1 MTDFFSLARWWRN
14 VVHTHTQFEVS
25 SQMWSV
31 QSLQPGDTLFSLFIP
46 LFNCL
51 CRCPLKLS
59 YPFLLL
65 FFLLDFIS
73 FSGSRVE
80 VSLRSEY
87 VKLRWAWI
95 TAGLPGIVWWPHRVE
110 FWVCFLN
117 CFFLFFSLH
126 WSRETDR
133 CSFSFSCLSLPSSHT
148 VSIQSSAWENERLSS
163 VGVQFAVVCSPFLSF
178 HFTDCV
184 TSLFRFKEIL
194 LYFFLEKREISFKLV
209 SLSSFSRISAP
220 YYY

>member
-1 MTDFFSLARWWRN
+1 MTDFFLSLADGGMSC
-14 VVHTHTQFEVS
+14 THTQFEVS

-51 CRCPLKLS
+51 CRCPLKLF

-95 TAGLPGIVWWPHRVE
+95 TTAGLPGIVWWPNRVE

-117 CFFLFFSLH
+117 CFFLSFSLH
-126 WSRETDR
+126 WSRETDVH
-133 CSFSFSCLSLPSSHT
+133 SFFPACHCRVVTQFQFNHLPGRMRDCP
-148 VSIQSSAWENERLSS
+148 VS
-163 VGVQFAVVCSPFLSF
+163 VCSACSCVFTFSLISLYWLCDLSF
-178 HFTDCV
+178 PLQRNLT
-184 TSLFRFKEIL
+184 LFLF
-194 LYFFLEKREISFKLV
+194 
-209 SLSSFSRISAP
+209 
-220 YYY
+220 